1 MNDQIVRCRHA
12 FFSVGQIGQN
22 AVPHGL
28 PCPAVGNGISLQFF
42 CQVCHTLFVCQKG
55 GNDTERL
62 PLRRNP
68 LLQLQPKDRAG
79 PDNVK
84 QNSVYPVFHQLR
96 DGQQKEK
103 DGPPAA
109 DAEADDNGDTGGEQ
123 CQERYIPAAV
133 RASLRP
139 SQRRLK
145 EVCADM
151 TAMLQSLSGQIDHLL
166 SAGCLTQMT
175 LLCQLAQPAAVEAA
189 ALRVHLWVDM
199 SRVFPKQTVYHAQ
212 TLQRPVKAERAQL
225 CKAAKRIDNR
235 YLFLKEKKYD

>member
-1 MNDQIVRCRHA
+1 M
-12 FFSVGQIGQN
+12 
-22 AVPHGL
+22 
-28 PCPAVGNGISLQFF
+28 
-42 CQVCHTLFVCQKG
+42 
-55 GNDTERL
+55 
-62 PLRRNP
+62 
-68 LLQLQPKDRAG
+68 
-79 PDNVK
+79 K

-225 CKAAKRIDNR
+225 CKAPHKPAQLGLQSSGVFPAVEQLLQRLRRRAEPAEQACGKGGGNQRQ
-235 YLFLKEKKYD
+235 LFFLQRLDLLYAREKGGDAFLVQLFQISQ